1 MTERPAFPRKLFYRI
16 QEASAIVGVEPY
28 VLRYWETRFPQLKP
42 ERFGNDQ
49 RRYRQ
54 ADIELL
60 LYIRDLLYDEK
71 YTIEGAVERLQRD
84 REAEHVAAPS
94 PLQRPPVIDE
104 DDDQAEHSL
113 PRRIPLA
120 MQMELLNEKAE
131 IAEERD
137 AHGPRNEELLALL
150 RTIRVELED
159 LRRQLAG

>member
-1 MTERPAFPRKLFYRI
+1 MTEHPAFPRKLFYRI
-16 QEASAIVGVEPY
+16 QEASAIVGVEAY

-71 YTIEGAVERLQRD
+71 YTIEGAIERLQRD
-84 REAEHVAAPS
+84 KEAEQVAEPI
-94 PLQRPPVIDE
+94 PLQRPPVL
-104 DDDQAEHSL
+104 DDDETDGHQLHS
-113 PRRIPLA
+113 RIPLA
-120 MQMELLNEKAE
+120 MQMELL
-131 IAEERD
+131 EEQEELEETRRD
-137 AHGPRNEELLALL
+137 SAPRNEELLALL

-159 LRRQLAG
+159 LRRHLSR